1 MKAAVYRSYGPPDV
15 LQIQEVEKPAPK
27 DNEVLVRVH
36 ATTVCAADWRL
47 RKADP
52 FLIRFINGLS
62 GPKKIPIL
70 GMELA
75 GTVESAGPAV
85 TRFRAGDQVF
95 GSTGFKF
102 GCYAEYVCVPDGSLA
117 IKPVNMTLEEAAA
130 VLFGGISA
138 LHFLRTAKVQAGQK
152 VLVYGASG
160 SVGVFAVQLAKHFGA
175 HVTGVC
181 STANL
186 PLVKS
191 LGADEVVD
199 YTREDFSR
207 AGRIYDIVFDT
218 VGYSGF
224 SRSLRCL
231 KRGGFYVRVGGSGGL
246 VSILGAILRGMWIS
260 TTGAAKVL
268 SGVAKAEAGDQAF
281 LKGLIEAGKLRTVID
296 RRYSLDEI
304 VEAHRY
310 TEAGHK
316 KGHVVIVVER
326 TGRPV

>member
-102 GCYAEYVCVPDGSLA
+102 GCYAE
-117 IKPVNMTLEEAAA
+117 
-130 VLFGGISA
+130 
-138 LHFLRTAKVQAGQK
+138 
-152 VLVYGASG
+152 
-160 SVGVFAVQLAKHFGA
+160 
-175 HVTGVC
+175 
-181 STANL
+181 
-186 PLVKS
+186 
-191 LGADEVVD
+191 
-199 YTREDFSR
+199 
-207 AGRIYDIVFDT
+207 
-218 VGYSGF
+218 
-224 SRSLRCL
+224 
-231 KRGGFYVRVGGSGGL
+231 
-246 VSILGAILRGMWIS
+246 
-260 TTGAAKVL
+260 
-268 SGVAKAEAGDQAF
+268 
-281 LKGLIEAGKLRTVID
+281 
-296 RRYSLDEI
+296 
-304 VEAHRY
+304 
-310 TEAGHK
+310 
-316 KGHVVIVVER
+316 
-326 TGRPV
+326 